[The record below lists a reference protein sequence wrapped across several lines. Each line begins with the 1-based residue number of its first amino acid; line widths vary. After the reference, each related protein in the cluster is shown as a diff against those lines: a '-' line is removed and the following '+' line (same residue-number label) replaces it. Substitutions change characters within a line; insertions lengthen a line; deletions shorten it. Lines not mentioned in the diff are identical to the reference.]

1 MGSPPLV
8 WILWPS
14 GVFLLLTIDR
24 TPCSLLIDANLRIK
38 KKLNEA
44 ITTLTA
50 VDNEMNDAYSS
61 GIANGFSNEFLVWL
75 FHLQV

>member
-1 MGSPPLV
+1 
-8 WILWPS
+8 
-14 GVFLLLTIDR
+14 
-24 TPCSLLIDANLRIK
+24 LIDANLRIK

-61 GIANGFSNEFLVWL
+61 GIANGFSNEFLV
-75 FHLQV
+75 